1 MKIQIPEEYRHNV
14 ENYDQYGMAQDEQ
27 VAQGVTSFVNKVYV
41 IMCAAL
47 FVTAG
52 TAWWTVGHLSTQTIV
67 TWMWPAMIAEVAV
80 VLLLN
85 FLAHK
90 LPLVVSE
97 LAMIVYAALN
107 GFTLSLIFF
116 VYTKE
121 SLAGAFAVTGG
132 IFGVMSLYGTITKR
146 DLTSLGS
153 ICIMAL
159 FGLVLAGLV
168 NLFLGSEAM
177 DFVTSIIGVLVF
189 TGLIAYDSQQI
200 RRFGAADGG
209 HGSLAVLAALGLY
222 LDFVNLFLYLVRL
235 MGKRK

>member
-1 MKIQIPEEYRHNV
+1 MKIKIPEEYRQNV
-14 ENYDQYGMAQDEQ
+14 EYYDQYGIEQDERMA
-27 VAQGVTSFVNKVYV
+27 VAATSFVNKVYC
-41 IMCAAL
+41 IMCVAL

-52 TAWWTVGHLSTQTIV
+52 TAWWTVESLDTATIAG
-67 TWMWPAMIAEVAV
+67 WMVPAMIAELVV

-90 LPLVVSE
+90 LPLAVSAI
-97 LAMIVYAALN
+97 AMFAYAALN
-107 GFTLSLIFF
+107 GFTLSVIFF
-116 VYTKE
+116 VYTKA

-132 IFGVMSLYGTITKR
+132 IFGAMSLYGTVTKR

-159 FGLVLAGLV
+159 FGLILAGLV
-168 NLFLGSEAM
+168 NLFLQSDAM
-177 DFVTSIIGVLVF
+177 YFVTSIIGVLVF

-222 LDFVNLFLYLVRL
+222 LDFINLFLYLVRL
-235 MGKRK
+235 IGKRK